1 MPRTLPCA
9 TACNM
14 SPAGVRVP
22 RRHLQ
27 TDSVY
32 ASHTRK
38 TLDATLANCFP
49 RLIQNLRPLALCTTS
64 TFKRN
69 HTSSR
74 LRYLNQ
80 ESCPCLYLAILLS
93 QYATYLDASA
103 FAPGL
108 LHSVKQSTSYKKHL
122 ENAECPFAYSFLSLY
137 YQGLAKT
144 YHRSKKRRAGFVVSS
159 YRHGLQK
166 IHHCKE
172 KSRQTPPHPRTC
184 FSLSRNASRLH
195 PLGRGRCPK

>member
-1 MPRTLPCA
+1 MSRTLPCA

-38 TLDATLANCFP
+38 TLDATFANCFP
-49 RLIQNLRPLALCTTS
+49 RLIQNLRPLLLCTTS

-69 HTSSR
+69 HSTSR
-74 LRYLNQ
+74 LRHLNQ
-80 ESCPCLYLAILLS
+80 ESYPCLYLAILLS
-93 QYATYLDASA
+93 QYATCLYASA

-108 LHSVKQSTSYKKHL
+108 LRSVKQSTSYKTHL
-122 ENAECPFAYSFLSLY
+122 DNAECPFAYSFLSLY
-137 YQGLAKT
+137 YQGPAKT

-159 YRHGLQK
+159 CHYGSKRLTIAK
-166 IHHCKE
+166 
-172 KSRQTPPHPRTC
+172 KSRDK
-184 FSLSRNASRLH
+184 RL
-195 PLGRGRCPK
+195 LARERVLR

>member
-1 MPRTLPCA
+1 
-9 TACNM
+9 M

-49 RLIQNLRPLALCTTS
+49 RLIQSLRPLPLCTTS

-69 HTSSR
+69 HSSSR

-80 ESCPCLYLAILLS
+80 ESYPCLYLAILS
-93 QYATYLDASA
+93 QHATCPYASSVFCSWSASLGQA
-103 FAPGL
+103 VHFLQTLP
-108 LHSVKQSTSYKKHL
+108 SHL
-122 ENAECPFAYSFLSLY
+122 ENAECPFVYSFLSLY
-137 YQGLAKT
+137 YQGPAKA
-144 YHRSKKRRAGFVVSS
+144 YHRSKKRRAGLVVSS
-159 YRHGLQK
+159 YHHGLQK
-166 IHHCKE
+166 AHHRKD
-172 KSRQTPPHPRTC
+172 KSRQTPPCPRTC
-184 FSLSRNASRLH
+184 ASLSRHASRLC
-195 PLGRGRCPK
+195 PLGRGRCPR